1 MFALKPGSLI
11 GSRIGQFRVDEFIA
25 RGAMGMVFK
34 GFDTVLERTVA
45 LKLIPKTS
53 DPLAPWEVEAE
64 KRFVQEAKAT
74 AQISD
79 HPNIVTIHTFGETE
93 LFRYICMEYVSGM
106 SLAQVLRT
114 ERLIP
119 VEKALRLFEQI
130 LSGIH
135 AAHSAEIIHRDIKPS
150 NIMITDNDE
159 VRLVDFGIAKVASLS
174 ITAKGSLLG
183 TPYYMSPEQIA
194 GGGIDGRAD
203 IYSIGA
209 VLYQVLTGERPF
221 EGESATAVI
230 YKIMSTDPVPPGEVN
245 PLIPEPLCGIIR
257 KAMAK
262 NPQDRYQ
269 TSAEMLQ
276 AIRDVMKAARREVPP
291 VRRPG
296 ARQLSGGEGVHPYPS
311 SRPSAEEGAGR
322 REEPAR
328 GASGSSPADRP
339 GVPPPV
345 FPDFPGAE
353 PPAAGTG
360 SKASM
365 GGNRMQ
371 IFTVACLLCAAA
383 GVFFFLLSRYS
394 PGTKKTDRAGS
405 AAVGTTG
412 KAPEK
417 TRAKYRILREP
428 YPPGPD
434 SFEEGG
440 GQTALPVSVPGFRP
454 KILKDPYP

>member
-106 SLAQVLRT
+106 SLAQVLRA

-230 YKIMSTDPVPPGEVN
+230 YKIMSTEPVPPGEVN
-245 PLIPEPLCGIIR
+245 PLIPEPLCGMIR

-262 NPQDRYQ
+262 NPRDRYQ

-276 AIRDVMKAARREVPP
+276 AIRDVMKATRRDAPAGL
-291 VRRPG
+291 RPG
-296 ARQLSGGEGVHPYPS
+296 ARQLSGGEGVRP
-311 SRPSAEEGAGR
+311 RPSPEEGAGR
-322 REEPAR
+322 REEPAH
-328 GASGSSPADRP
+328 GASGPSSAAGS
-339 GVPPPV
+339 GVPPPAFSGV
-345 FPDFPGAE
+345 PEAESAEDGAGLN
-353 PPAAGTG
+353 PSTR
-360 SKASM
+360 
-365 GGNRMQ
+365 GNRTQ
-371 IFTVACLLCAAA
+371 LFTVACFLCAAA
-383 GVFFFLLSRYS
+383 GVCFLLLSRYS
-394 PGTKKTDRAGS
+394 PGTRKTDRAGS
-405 AAVGTTG
+405 AAVGTTE

-434 SFEEGG
+434 SFQEGEG
-440 GQTALPVSVPGFRP
+440 RTALPVSVPGFRP
-454 KILKDPYP
+454 KILRDPYP